1 MKPIRI
7 VAWFAVGAML
17 LAIGYGSA
25 AGGFG
30 DDFSALWALPW
41 GRVSLID
48 LYAGLAIFGA
58 WVAYREKSLSRTV
71 IWSIALLTLGNLAA
85 GVYLVWAA
93 HNSDDVAALLLGD
106 SISTDR

>member
-7 VAWFAVGAML
+7 VAWVVVGVMV
-17 LAIGYGSA
+17 LAIGYGLT

-30 DDFSALWALPW
+30 DDFSTVWSLEW

-58 WVAYREKSLSRTV
+58 WVVYREKTLGPAV
-71 IWSIALLTLGNLAA
+71 LWSIALLTLGNLAA
-85 GVYLVWAA
+85 GVYLVQAA
-93 HNSDDVAALLLGD
+93 INSDDAAALLVGD
-106 SISTDR
+106 SPRTGD

>member
-1 MKPIRI
+1 MKSIRI
-7 VAWFAVGAML
+7 VAWVAVGAML

-30 DDFSALWALPW
+30 DDFSSLWALPW

-48 LYAGLAIFGA
+48 LYAGLLIFGA
-58 WVAYREKSLSRTV
+58 WIAYREKSLGRTV
-71 IWSIALLTLGNLAA
+71 LWSIALLTLGNLTA

-93 HNSDDVAALLLGD
+93 HNSGDVAGLLLGN
-106 SISTDR
+106 SNTTDR